1 MITFPTCEV
10 FFQNRDETVPLIPFD
25 SIAYLSP
32 FFSYTLLLY
41 GGYFL
46 TVNLLIKL
54 SLSNLAAKISC
65 RSRMTKA
72 IIHAQFC

>member
-10 FFQNRDETVPLIPFD
+10 VFFFQNRDETVPLTQFD
-25 SIAYLSP
+25 SITHLSP
-32 FFSYTLLLY
+32 FSTYTLLLY

-54 SLSNLAAKISC
+54 SLSNSAAKVSC

-72 IIHAQFC
+72 IIQA